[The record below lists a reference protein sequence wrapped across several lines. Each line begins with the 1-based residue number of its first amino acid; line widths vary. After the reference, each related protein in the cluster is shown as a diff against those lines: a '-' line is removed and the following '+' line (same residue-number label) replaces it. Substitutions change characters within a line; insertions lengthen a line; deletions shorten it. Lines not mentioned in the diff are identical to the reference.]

1 MTVTKARPSVYDVA
15 AAAGVSTA
23 SISRY
28 FRTPEKLSETLR
40 DRIQSAVQELGYL
53 PSGLARGLAERSTGT
68 LGFYSFSGHEPDE
81 WDRSPAPSAEGEVPR
96 VEFRGGWPRLFP
108 LYADEVLRGIELE
121 CTLRRLPLLV
131 GWQDADGRGVALDDI
146 ARRSD
151 GLVVL
156 PATIE
161 EAQLR
166 LLAQRLPM
174 VLVSQLVPEGMA
186 ASSVRVDDFSGM
198 RALTAHLA
206 DDHAARRFAF
216 AGSATG
222 AEHAARHAGFTAAL
236 EERGLEVPGEPLV
249 DAGSRS
255 ATYAAVT
262 ALLTA
267 EPAFA
272 DRLPDAIVC
281 SSDQTALG
289 VQAALVEHGIA
300 VPGDVAVTGFDGID
314 AARLADPP
322 LTTVRQPM
330 DELGRVAVELLTEA
344 LEAPGTARHMVLPVA
359 MLLGRSCG
367 CA

>member
-28 FRTPEKLSETLR
+28 FRAPEKLSETLR
-40 DRIQSAVQELGYL
+40 DRIRNAVEELGYL
-53 PSGLARGLAERSTGT
+53 PSGLARGLAEQSTGT

-81 WDRSPAPSAEGEVPR
+81 WDRDRVPSTVGDVPR
-96 VEFRGGWPRLFP
+96 VEYRGDWPRLFP

-156 PATIE
+156 PSTID

-166 LLAQRLPM
+166 LLDQRLPM
-174 VLVSQLVPEGMA
+174 VLVSQLVPDGMA
-186 ASSVRVDDFSGM
+186 ASSVRVDDFHGM

-206 DDHAARRFAF
+206 DDHGARRLAF

-222 AEHAARHAGFTAAL
+222 AEHAQRYAGFAAAL
-236 EERGLEVPGEPLV
+236 HDRGLDVPGEPLV

-255 ATYAAVT
+255 ATYAALR
-262 ALLTA
+262 ALLRSDPSFG
-267 EPAFA
+267 ES
-272 DRLPDAIVC
+272 LPDAIVC

-289 VQAALVEHGIA
+289 VQSALVEHGFA
-300 VPGDVAVTGFDGID
+300 VPGDIAVTGFDGID

-344 LEAPGTARHMVLPVA
+344 LEAPGTTRHVVLPVA
-359 MLLGRSCG
+359 ILVGRSCG
-367 CA
+367 CP